1 MADEPVER
9 MRAQRHQWS
18 PDNRAHLPLACYIP
32 RRQRQLQPL
41 HTHTRYPLVTP
52 SRKSA
57 VPSPRAGAPPHPL
70 SAPHRPV
77 VRRRRTGGGVGGQ
90 GPIPSRAPK
99 PASPTGLHS
108 LHRAGKRREP
118 GKDQPWDSEGA
129 PRAERGPE
137 AGGCSKLQDEL
148 KAGWRQPRRR

>member
-57 VPSPRAGAPPHPL
+57 VPELVRHPTRFAL
-70 SAPHRPV
+70 LTDLLCAEDEL
-77 VRRRRTGGGVGGQ
+77 GVGWGD
-90 GPIPSRAPK
+90 RAPSLAE
-99 PASPTGLHS
+99 PPSPPVPQACTPSTGLES
-108 LHRAGKRREP
+108 GANQEKISPGIRREHP
-118 GKDQPWDSEGA
+118 
-129 PRAERGPE
+129 ERKGD
-137 AGGCSKLQDEL
+137 L
-148 KAGWRQPRRR
+148 RQEDARSCRMS